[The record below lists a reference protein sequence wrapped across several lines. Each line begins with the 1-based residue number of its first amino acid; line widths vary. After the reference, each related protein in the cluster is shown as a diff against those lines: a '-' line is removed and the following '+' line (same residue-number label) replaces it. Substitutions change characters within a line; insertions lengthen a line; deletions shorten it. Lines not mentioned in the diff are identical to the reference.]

1 MAQMT
6 QITQMC
12 AGDRKCAQVCAG
24 MRRCAQVS
32 YTGIIRHA
40 QVRAGRYNF
49 NYGTL
54 RGGSLMLYM
63 LYMLY
68 ILYMLYST
76 CAVEHFRKCTFLSI
90 RVD

>member
-1 MAQMT
+1 MVLKSANDILRRCAQV
-6 QITQMC
+6 C
-12 AGDRKCAQVCAG
+12 AGVRRCAQVCAG

-54 RGGSLMLYM
+54 RANTGMHR
-63 LYMLY
+63 
-68 ILYMLYST
+68 
-76 CAVEHFRKCTFLSI
+76 CAQVRAGRHDLNSEVPK
-90 RVD
+90 

>member
-1 MAQMT
+1 M
-6 QITQMC
+6 IYC
-12 AGDRKCAQVCAG
+12 AGVRRYAQVCTG

-54 RGGSLMLYM
+54 RANTGMHR
-63 LYMLY
+63 
-68 ILYMLYST
+68 
-76 CAVEHFRKCTFLSI
+76 CAQVCTGVL
-90 RVD
+90 RCAQVDMI